1 MGPKQVRCADIHPD
15 PRSRGY
21 LPQEVEPLAE
31 SVREHGVLRP
41 LLLRVTAGG
50 YVIVHGERRWRAA
63 QMAGLP
69 AIPAWLV
76 QEFEPRDAVA
86 A

>member
-1 MGPKQVRCADIHPD
+1 MRLVKVPCADIRPD

-21 LPQEVEPLAE
+21 GPDEIEPLAQ

-41 LLLRVTAGG
+41 LLLRATPLG

-76 QEFEPRDAVA
+76 QEYEPSEAVA